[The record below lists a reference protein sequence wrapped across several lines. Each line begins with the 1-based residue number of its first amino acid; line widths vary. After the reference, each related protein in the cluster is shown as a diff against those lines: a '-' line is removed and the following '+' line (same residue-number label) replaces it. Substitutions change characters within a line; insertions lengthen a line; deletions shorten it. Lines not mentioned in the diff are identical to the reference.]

1 MVPEEKVYKLQ
12 TEVAVINSKLD
23 DISSSLKNLTEWT
36 ARHEAE
42 HQRLLDD
49 HDHIRAELRSDNATI
64 TTRVFQLEREYTAFS
79 SRQNVINAILG
90 FLAGTAVTVVVT
102 FLFGG

>member
-1 MVPEEKVYKLQ
+1 MSEEKVYKLQ

-23 DISSSLKNLTEWT
+23 EIMKSQQRMVEWT

-42 HQRLLDD
+42 HKRMLDE
-49 HDHIRAELRSDNATI
+49 HDDIRGELRSNNAATSKRI
-64 TTRVFQLEREYTAFS
+64 GVLEREYTAFS

-90 FLAGTAVTVVVT
+90 FLAGTAVTIIGTMV
-102 FLFGG
+102 FGS